1 MAFLLKALNFLDAM
15 FAGRPAVRTARDVP
29 FGGHPRQRL
38 DIYAPRQGRAAG
50 RPVLVFFYGGNWD
63 SGDKHDYAFAGRAFA
78 ALGYVAVLPDYRHTR
93 EQPYPAF
100 MTDAGAALAWV
111 RRHIGEHGGDPARIA
126 VAGHSAGAYIAVTL
140 ALDRRWGAADAIRA
154 AVGLAGPYDFLPF
167 DSPVTRRTFGQ
178 VVDLS
183 ATQPVNHV
191 RADAPPLL
199 LVTGDVDTTVRPR
212 HSEML
217 AARLRAAGGEAEL
230 ILYPGLGHTGPV
242 KALAR
247 PFRGHAPVLGDIAAF
262 LARHG
267 L

>member
-15 FAGRPAVRTARDVP
+15 LAGRASVRTARDVP
-29 FGGHPRQRL
+29 FGAQPRQRL
-38 DIYAPRQGRAAG
+38 DVYAPRQGAAGG

-63 SGDKHDYAFAGRAFA
+63 SGDRHDYAFVGRAFA
-78 ALGYVAVLPDYRHTR
+78 ALGYVTVLPDYHHIH

-100 MTDAGAALAWV
+100 MRDAAAAIAWV
-111 RRHIGEHGGDPARIA
+111 RDHIGAHGGDPARLV

-154 AVGLAGPYDFLPF
+154 AAGLAGPYDFLPF

-178 VVDLS
+178 VEDLP

-191 RADAPPLL
+191 RAGAPPLL
-199 LVTGDVDTTVRPR
+199 LATGDADSTVRPR
-212 HSEML
+212 HSETL